1 MTVSLTG
8 TQSHVPILFLS
19 TIPLPPGTAPIIDF
33 EINVHGEW
41 VLWSNRLG
49 DDVLNLYFNYFIF
62 PLSPSLFLLFLIHVV
77 NCVNLLVYC
86 ASFLHFSVP
95 KVEVDTHKVGSSGV
109 IVPTLDT
116 VWHESLLYTW
126 LAEH

>member
-1 MTVSLTG
+1 MSVSLTG

-49 DDVLNLYFNYFIF
+49 DDVFNNYLCFNYFIS
-62 PLSPSLFLLFLIHVV
+62 PLSPSLFLLFVIHVV
-77 NCVNLLVYC
+77 NCVNLIVVYC
-86 ASFLHFSVP
+86 ALFLHFSVP
-95 KVEVDTHKVGSSGV
+95 KVEDLRLILIRLVLQVS
-109 IVPTLDT
+109 
-116 VWHESLLYTW
+116 
-126 LAEH
+126 